1 MVYESPLRVVDALA
15 DMIEVLGDR
24 DAFLCRE
31 ATKVH
36 EEYLRAPLSAL
47 RASLAARETVRGRD
61 RARRGAGPP
70 ETAPAAGQDPVALY
84 RALAAEGR
92 TRREAVKEAARR
104 LGLPAREVYRL
115 VQEAE
120 PDGE

>member
-1 MVYESPLRVVDALA
+1 MVEL
-15 DMIEVLGDR
+15 LGDR

-36 EEYLRAPLSAL
+36 EEYLRAPLSEI
-47 RASLAARETVRGRD
+47 RASLAAREKVKGEIVLVVAGALE
-61 RARRGAGPP
+61 RAPLAD
-70 ETAPAAGQDPVALY
+70 QDPVALY
-84 RALAAEGR
+84 RALAEEGR

-104 LGLPAREVYRL
+104 LGRPAREVYQL

-120 PDGE
+120 PGDE